1 MKVKCARAKTKLL
14 KSWREKQAL
23 GEKEYKKTVSDYTR
37 QVWLAEA
44 SYADR
49 FGKGF
54 TLNLG
59 AGNSPIKADVNV
71 DPLIKRDVICVGEY
85 LPFKR
90 GSFDTVLIFS
100 VLDHV
105 MDDVKVLREA
115 KRVIRKHGRILVMQS
130 VFGYKDWIFHIRQAI
145 RGKFDPF
152 HLRHYWTDVFL
163 KKVFKKAGLQCIPYE
178 IQYPG
183 GSRAAFAT
191 LTKINKH
198 KIF

>member
-1 MKVKCARAKTKLL
+1 MKVKTKLL
-14 KSWREKQAL
+14 KSWREKQVL
-23 GEKEYKKTVSDYTR
+23 GEKEYKVVRDYTR

-71 DPLIKRDVICVGEY
+71 DPLIRRDVICVGEY
-85 LPFKR
+85 LPFKTE
-90 GSFDTVLIFS
+90 SFDTVLIFS

-105 MDDVKVLREA
+105 MDDVKVLQEA
-115 KRVIRKHGRILVMQS
+115 KRVIRKHGRILVMQT

-145 RGKFDPF
+145 RGKLDPF
-152 HLRHYWTDVFL
+152 HMRHYWFGWVSL
-163 KKVFKKAGLQCIPYE
+163 KRVIHKADLQPIHHE

-183 GSRAAFAT
+183 GDRVAFTT
-191 LTKINKH
+191 LIKV
-198 KIF
+198 